1 MISNAGFV
9 PYFAEGTSCAF
20 WVWILYRRFRIAQ
33 TASGHFGI
41 RRQIHEAL
49 PHSHHLRASRGVLQS

>member
-20 WVWILYRRFRIAQ
+20 WVWILYRRFV
-33 TASGHFGI
+33 SPKPLPGI
-41 RRQIHEAL
+41 LGFAGKFIKL
-49 PHSHHLRASRGVLQS
+49 SSFS